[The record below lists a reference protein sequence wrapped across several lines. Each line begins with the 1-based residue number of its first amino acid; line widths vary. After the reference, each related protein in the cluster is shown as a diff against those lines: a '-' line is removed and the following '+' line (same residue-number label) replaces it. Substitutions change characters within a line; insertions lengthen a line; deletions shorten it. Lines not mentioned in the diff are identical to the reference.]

1 VQGPER
7 CIVVR
12 TQEGEERARAT
23 VRRQAQRD
31 QQTWEKR
38 LWHLGNQTFA
48 CQPDADAALATAWQ
62 RLPPSFVVMSVV
74 TSQVGYAARGRPR
87 TGATPT
93 TQGWRIQ
100 ATLTRDPVALE
111 QEALRRAAF
120 LVGTNLLDTAAWPDE
135 AIIAVYCEQ
144 SVVERGFAFLKDP
157 LYLASSVF
165 VKRPERIMALAFVM
179 TLCLLVYTLAE
190 VRLRRRLAETGQ
202 TVPDQVR
209 KPTARPTLR
218 WLFQYYEGI
227 DLLYITHP
235 HGTHMVRRC
244 GWRRSTAWSCSCWD
258 PPTKTP
264 FWPSRKLRI
273 DGHRAA
279 TVLDSPSTAS
289 AAARPACVASKA
301 RAMRAAPSRM
311 VIALRTASRSRV
323 GFRRLAGKRVPACA
337 TSTRRATSG

>member
-1 VQGPER
+1 MQGPER

-111 QEALRRAAF
+111 REALRRAAF

-135 AIIAVYCEQ
+135 AIIAVYREQ
-144 SVVERGFAFLKDP
+144 SVVERGFAFLKDQ
-157 LYLASSVF
+157 LFQASSVF

-179 TLCLLVYTLAE
+179 TFLGFSPPHATPFHRPWEGALC
-190 VRLRRRLAETGQ
+190 G
-202 TVPDQVR
+202 
-209 KPTARPTLR
+209 
-218 WLFQYYEGI
+218 
-227 DLLYITHP
+227 
-235 HGTHMVRRC
+235 
-244 GWRRSTAWSCSCWD
+244 RRSWPGSVLARSSDQASLAVGGGTA
-258 PPTKTP
+258 
-264 FWPSRKLRI
+264 
-273 DGHRAA
+273 
-279 TVLDSPSTAS
+279 
-289 AAARPACVASKA
+289 
-301 RAMRAAPSRM
+301 
-311 VIALRTASRSRV
+311 
-323 GFRRLAGKRVPACA
+323 FRRHREPVGCA
-337 TSTRRATSG
+337 